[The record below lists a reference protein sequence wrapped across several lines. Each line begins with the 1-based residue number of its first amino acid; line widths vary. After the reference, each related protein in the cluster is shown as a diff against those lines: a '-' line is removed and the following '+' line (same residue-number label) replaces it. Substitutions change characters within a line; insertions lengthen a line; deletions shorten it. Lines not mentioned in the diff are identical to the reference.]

1 MLMRD
6 FKRDLKTTEDK
17 YKDADRTLKSLKS
30 ELESYLIKEGVL
42 AVAAHVMIGA
52 GVGAAWGVG
61 E

>member
-30 ELESYLIKEGVL
+30 ELQSYLIKEGVL
-42 AVAAHVMIGA
+42 AVAAQVMIGA

>member
-17 YKDADRTLKSLKS
+17 YKDADRTLKFLKS

-42 AVAAHVMIGA
+42 AVAAQVMIGA
-52 GVGAAWGVG
+52 GVGAACGVG